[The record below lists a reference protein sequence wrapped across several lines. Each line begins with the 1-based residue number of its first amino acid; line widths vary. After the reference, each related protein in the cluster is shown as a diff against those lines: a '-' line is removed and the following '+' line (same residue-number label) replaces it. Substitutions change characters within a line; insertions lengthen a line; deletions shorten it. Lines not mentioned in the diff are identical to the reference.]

1 MFWDNLLKMGPTGCP
16 ETPVSNYHY
25 LVRNDPE
32 ECSSHLGFDVP
43 YCKYDLTTLKLIK
56 LHSVQNNIL
65 SHIYPMYPNIVREFF
80 PTSNMCTHTHTK
92 FNIFCEHGKCLF
104 TYNLLNKHNST
115 AATMIIHIILY
126 F

>member
-1 MFWDNLLKMGPTGCP
+1 MGPTGCP

-56 LHSVQNNIL
+56 LHSVQNNIFSYL
-65 SHIYPMYPNIVREFF
+65 PYVSKYSKRVF
-80 PTSNMCTHTHTK
+80 PYFKHVHTHTHK
-92 FNIFCEHGKCLF
+92 V
-104 TYNLLNKHNST
+104 
-115 AATMIIHIILY
+115 
-126 F
+126 